1 MMRDRDRLPGRY
13 SRCWIPVASR
23 VTGFYGDG
31 NARLPFARARGD
43 WRVPGGDPQPPGLV
57 LLDGTA
63 SGPSARRLDE
73 GR

>member
-31 NARLPFARARGD
+31 NARLPLHGPALIGASLGETPSPPAWCCWTALRRVLRALR
-43 WRVPGGDPQPPGLV
+43 
-57 LLDGTA
+57 LDG
-63 SGPSARRLDE
+63 